1 MRNSIWI
8 YGAALG
14 VAALILYMIEF
25 YLSTNLVPGELYLGI
40 LVILLIGSGIWMGK
54 KLTSVSTIEKAE
66 KPFKRNE
73 SAVKSFNLTKKE
85 LTVLEELAKGRSDQE
100 IADTLSISV
109 NTVKTHLSGLYE
121 KLEVSRRS
129 KATKKARSFKLIP

>member
-1 MRNSIWI
+1 
-8 YGAALG
+8 
-14 VAALILYMIEF
+14 
-25 YLSTNLVPGELYLGI
+25 
-40 LVILLIGSGIWMGK
+40 
-54 KLTSVSTIEKAE
+54 
-66 KPFKRNE
+66 
-73 SAVKSFNLTKKE
+73 
-85 LTVLEELAKGRSDQE
+85 VLEELAKGRSDQE